1 MRWASHVRRAAPT
14 LVLLAAVVGLWEV
27 VVQAANTPAWLWP
40 SPAAVARSLADDDGL
55 LARNAWVT
63 AREMLLG
70 FALAAA
76 VGMLLAALL
85 HFSAAVRRAVYPILV
100 ASQTV
105 PVVVLAPI
113 LVVAFGY
120 GLLPKLAIVALVCF
134 FPVVVGMSDGL
145 RSADRQYRRL
155 MLTLDAGALDLF
167 RRVELPASLPA
178 LFSGLRIAAAYAA
191 IGAVFGEW
199 AGSGSG
205 LGYVMQQAAPALA
218 TPRIFASVVLL
229 TAMALALFGAVTL
242 VERLAVPW
250 SRDAAA

>member
-1 MRWASHVRRAAPT
+1 MSGRVRGVLPA
-14 LVLLAAVVGLWEV
+14 LLLLAAVVGLWEA
-27 VVQAANTPAWLWP
+27 VVQAANTPSWLWP
-40 SPAAVARSLADDDGL
+40 SPAAVARSLADDGGL

-63 AREMLLG
+63 LREMLLG
-70 FALAAA
+70 FAVA
-76 VGMLLAALL
+76 VALGMLLASAL
-85 HFSAAVRRAVYPILV
+85 HFSTALRRAVYPILV

-155 MLTLDAGALDLF
+155 MLTLDADRLDLF
-167 RRVELPASLPA
+167 RRVELPASLPG

-199 AGSGSG
+199 AGAGSG

-218 TPRIFASVVLL
+218 TPRIFASVVIL
-229 TAMALALFGAVTL
+229 TALALALFVAVTL
-242 VERLAVPW
+242 LERIAVPW

>member
-1 MRWASHVRRAAPT
+1 MTRPRRIAPA
-14 LVLLAAVVGLWEV
+14 LLLLAATVGVWQLVVRATG
-27 VVQAANTPAWLWP
+27 TPSWLWP
-40 SPAAVARSLADDDGL
+40 APSAVARAFADDDGL
-55 LARNAWVT
+55 LARNGWVT
-63 AREMLLG
+63 LREMLLG
-70 FALAAA
+70 FGVAVA
-76 VGMLLAALL
+76 VGVGLACAL
-85 HFSAAVRRAVYPILV
+85 HFSTALRRAVYPILV

-134 FPVVVGMSDGL
+134 FPIVVGMSDGL

-155 MLTLDAGALDLF
+155 MLTLDAGRVDLF
-167 RRVELPASLPA
+167 RRVELPASLPS

-199 AGSGSG
+199 AGAGSG

-218 TPRIFASVVLL
+218 TARIFASVLIL
-229 TAMALALFGAVTL
+229 TAMALALFVLVTAL
-242 VERLAVPW
+242 ERVVVPW